1 MKILFLGDIMP
12 GGVLPYQDE
21 YVDSGMRSYL
31 KQFDFRVG
39 TLECG
44 VGDHL
49 PFDEAKMA
57 KTKSIVYVRNED
69 LARLVELG
77 ADVVSL
83 ANNHAFD
90 LGLEGFENA
99 VRQLDALGIKHC
111 GAGHDRDE
119 AKKPAVIEKDGQRIA
134 VIGCMMDS
142 AIPVVFHK
150 ASQGSYGVF
159 QTDIESLMADIAD
172 AKRKYDRVIVMPHWG
187 KEHSYYPP
195 VRCVKWA
202 RKMIDA
208 GADAVIG
215 SHPHVVNPVVR
226 YKGKYVYFSLGNFL
240 FPDKCMQVPRPMY
253 YPSSQEEYRSLR
265 RVWTYPKSIDTPVVA
280 VWHGKNRIGMM
291 AEMELR
297 SGCGPQWGYG
307 FCSLSPDN
315 VLHFHKSRLF
325 RFRLAFLSGL
335 MKLPFYG
342 FLRRFL
348 DSGYNVVDGLLSR
361 SRAFS
366 VPVTAE
372 EYRSS

>member
-12 GGVLPYQDE
+12 GGVLPYQDA
-21 YVDSGMRSYL
+21 YIDGGLLSYL

-44 VGDHL
+44 VGEGL

-57 KTKSIVYVRNED
+57 RTGSIVFARNED

-77 ADVVSL
+77 IDVVSL

-119 AKKPAVIEKDGQRIA
+119 AKKPAVIEKDGQRVA
-134 VIGCMMDS
+134 VIGCMLDC
-142 AIPVVFHK
+142 AVPLVFHK
-150 ASQGSYGVF
+150 AGDDAYGVY
-159 QTDIESLMADIAD
+159 QADIKTLMADISD
-172 AKRKYDRVIVMPHWG
+172 AKRKYDRVVVMPHWG

-195 VRCVKWA
+195 ARCVKWA
-202 RKMIDA
+202 KKMIDA

-226 YKGKYVYFSLGNFL
+226 YKGKFIYFSLGNFL

-253 YPSSQEEYRSLR
+253 YPASREECRSLR
-265 RVWTYPKSIDTPVVA
+265 RVWTYPKHIDTPVLA

-291 AEMELR
+291 AEMELCP
-297 SGCGPQWGYG
+297 GCGPKCGYT
-307 FCSLSPDN
+307 FCSLTAGN
-315 VLHFHKSRLF
+315 VLHRHNSRLF
-325 RFRLAFLSGL
+325 RFRLALLSGL
-335 MKLPFYG
+335 TGMPFYG
-342 FLRRFL
+342 HLRKLL
-348 DSGYNVVDGLLSR
+348 DSRYNVVAGLLDKG
-361 SRAFS
+361 RAFS